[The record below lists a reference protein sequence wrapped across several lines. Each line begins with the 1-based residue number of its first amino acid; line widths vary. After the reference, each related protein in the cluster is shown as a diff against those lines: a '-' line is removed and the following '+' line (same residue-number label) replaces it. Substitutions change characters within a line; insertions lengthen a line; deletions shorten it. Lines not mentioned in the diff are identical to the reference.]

1 MKHYSKV
8 VLSVTEPSRDVLWL
22 KDKGGHLTLY
32 VYTDKWEPFSGG
44 SGNTENFWISTDF
57 IEGEIEING
66 VVKNVSPSSEILMP
80 VDKNSTYTLQL
91 PKESYKITIVEY
103 DDSGEILKTQVL
115 KNEEDEEESDYI
127 SIEFAVTSPNIK
139 MFIQDG
145 MGNVGTIGSDKTI
158 TLNDSLPSGEY
169 TLKYEDINDDVLE
182 NWKNIGMIT
191 Q

>member
-22 KDKGGHLTLY
+22 KDEEGHLTLY
-32 VYTDKWEPFSGG
+32 VYTDKWEPLSSGG
-44 SGNTENFWISTDF
+44 GNVENFWVSTDF

-66 VVKNVSPSSEILMP
+66 VVKNVSPSSEILLP

-91 PKESYKITIVEY
+91 PKESYKVTIVEY

-115 KNEEDEEESDYI
+115 RNEEEEEESEYI
-127 SIEFAVTSPNIK
+127 SIEFTVTSPNIK
-139 MFIQDG
+139 IFIQDG
-145 MGNVGTIGSDKTI
+145 MSSVGTIGSDKTI

-182 NWKNIGMIT
+182 NWKNIGTIT

>member
-1 MKHYSKV
+1 MKHYSKI

-22 KDKGGHLTLY
+22 KDDGGHLTLY
-32 VYTDKWEPFSGG
+32 VYTDKWEPLSGG

-91 PKESYKITIVEY
+91 PKESYKVTIVEY
-103 DDSGEILKTQVL
+103 NDSGEILKTQVL
-115 KNEEDEEESDYI
+115 RSEEEEEESDYI
-127 SIEFAVTSPNIK
+127 SIEFAVTSTNVK

-145 MGNVGTIGSDKTI
+145 MSSVGTIGSDKTI
-158 TLNDSLPSGEY
+158 TLDDSLPSGEY

-182 NWKNIGMIT
+182 NWKNIGKIT

>member
-22 KDKGGHLTLY
+22 KDEGGHLTLY
-32 VYTDKWEPFSGG
+32 VYTDKWEPLSGG

-80 VDKNSTYTLQL
+80 IDKNSTYTLQL
-91 PKESYKITIVEY
+91 PKESYKVTIVEY

-182 NWKNIGMIT
+182 NWKNIGTIT

>member
-22 KDKGGHLTLY
+22 KDEGGHLTLY
-32 VYTDKWEPFSGG
+32 VYTDKWEPLSGG
-44 SGNTENFWISTDF
+44 SGNTENFWISTNF

-91 PKESYKITIVEY
+91 PKESYKVTIVEY

-182 NWKNIGMIT
+182 NWKNIGTIT

>member
-22 KDKGGHLTLY
+22 KDEGGHLTLY
-32 VYTDKWEPFSGG
+32 VYTDKWEPLSGG

-66 VVKNVSPSSEILMP
+66 VVKNVSPSSEILLP
-80 VDKNSTYTLQL
+80 VDKNSTYTLWL
-91 PKESYKITIVEY
+91 PKESYKVTIVEY

-115 KNEEDEEESDYI
+115 RNEEDEESEYI
-127 SIEFAVTSPNIK
+127 SIEFTVTSPNIK
-139 MFIQDG
+139 IFIQDG
-145 MGNVGTIGSDKTI
+145 MSSVGTIGSDKTI

-182 NWKNIGMIT
+182 NWKNIGTIT